1 MTMGGDG
8 SLGCFIDDI
17 SEDQEIAENIGK
29 IVFVPLPY
37 GTGNDLS
44 RSLGWG
50 FKEGPWGRDL
60 ETLSRYMVNAP
71 QDMFTVWD
79 VHVYAK

>member
-1 MTMGGDG
+1 MGGDG

-17 SEDQEIAENIGK
+17 VKDTFIAENIEHLT
-29 IVFVPLPY
+29 FVPLPY

-50 FKEGPWGRDL
+50 AQEGSWGKSLEALVTALLKAKKEK
-60 ETLSRYMVNAP
+60 
-71 QDMFTVWD
+71 FTVWD
-79 VHVYAK
+79 VNIHAN